1 MFITNQ
7 LFNNNISLNP
17 YDLNKNI
24 DNIILLK
31 LKKIYEGYCKDNCFI
46 LNNSINIINRTIGK
60 IETYENKNVIKY
72 SITYSCDIISPTNGE
87 QIEVIVSNINKM
99 GVIAYIKI
107 DTKYSISD
115 NTFDNSPL
123 IVIIPNDMITNY
135 DTSNINIGQKL
146 KVEIMGFRIKFRNKK
161 IQVVC
166 KIV

>member
-7 LFNNNISLNP
+7 LFNNNISLHP
-17 YDLNKNI
+17 SDLNKNI

-72 SITYSCDIISPTNGE
+72 DIKYLCDIISPTKGE

-107 DTKYSISD
+107 DPKYSISD

-123 IVIIPNDMITNY
+123 IIIIPNDMITNY
-135 DTSNINIGQKL
+135 DINDINIGQKL
-146 KVEIMGFRIKFRNKK
+146 KVEIMGFRIKFRNEK

-166 KIV
+166 KII

>member
-17 YDLNKNI
+17 SDLNKNI

-72 SITYSCDIISPTNGE
+72 DITYSCDIISPTNGE

-107 DTKYSISD
+107 DKKYSISD

-166 KIV
+166 KII